1 MADVASAEL
10 ARTDSVAAVREAPA
24 RHHRQPRHLVTHA
37 LLIFGA
43 IFMVGPFL
51 WQLST
56 SFQTFGESVSVPPTF
71 IPHSLQWQNIVTV
84 FHGQPFARQLINTTV
99 MTIART
105 TGQVLFSSMAGFTF
119 ARMKF
124 PGRNVLFLVFLSVT
138 MVPYQVFLL
147 PQYQII
153 QHLGLLDTI
162 PALFLPGLFSAFG
175 TFLLRQFFLQLP
187 NEIEEA
193 ARIDGANIFQIYW
206 RVMLPMAVPGMIA
219 LSVLVIIWSWND
231 LLWPL
236 VVNTDPGQMPVSA
249 GLASLQGQYVTNFP
263 VLMSGSL
270 LASLP
275 VIVVFIIFQKHMMN
289 GIAFSGVKG

>member
-1 MADVASAEL
+1 MAEIIDAKPGAKPGG
-10 ARTDSVAAVREAPA
+10 AVAAGRIG
-24 RHHRQPRHLVTHA
+24 RRRLPRNLVTHV

-84 FHGQPFARQLINTTV
+84 FHGQPFARQLLNTTL

-105 TGQVLFSSMAGFTF
+105 AGQVLFSSMAGFAF
-119 ARMKF
+119 ARMHFK
-124 PGRNVLFLVFLSVT
+124 GRNVLFVVFLSVT

-147 PQYQII
+147 PQYEII
-153 QHLGLLDTI
+153 QGLGLLNTI
-162 PALFLPGLFSAFG
+162 TALFLPGMFSAFG
-175 TFLLRQFFLQLP
+175 TFLMRQFFLQLP
-187 NEIEEA
+187 DEIEEA
-193 ARIDGANIFQIYW
+193 ARLDGANILQIYW
-206 RVMLPMAVPGMIA
+206 RIMLPMSGPGMIA
-219 LSVLVIIWSWND
+219 LAVLVIIWSWND

-236 VVNTDPGQMPVSA
+236 VINTDPTQMPVSA

-275 VIVVFIIFQKHMMN
+275 VIVIFVIFQKHLMS
-289 GIAFSGVKG
+289 GFAFGGGVKG

>member
-1 MADVASAEL
+1 MAEV
-10 ARTDSVAAVREAPA
+10 VGVKPVGAVGVVRS
-24 RHHRQPRHLVTHA
+24 RRRRKPRHLVTHIV
-37 LLIFGA
+37 LIFGA

-71 IPHSLQWQNIVTV
+71 IPKSLQWQNIVTV
-84 FHGQPFARQLINTTV
+84 FKGQPFALQLLNTAL
-99 MTIART
+99 MTLART
-105 TGQVLFSSMAGFTF
+105 AGQVLFSSMAGFAF
-119 ARMKF
+119 ARMQF
-124 PGRNVLFLVFLSVT
+124 RGRNVLFLIFLSVT

-153 QHLGLLDTI
+153 QYLGLLNTI
-162 PALFLPGLFSAFG
+162 PALFLPGMFSAFG
-175 TFLLRQFFLQLP
+175 TFLMRQFFLQLP
-187 NEIEEA
+187 DEIEEA
-193 ARIDGANIFQIYW
+193 ARIDGANILQIFW
-206 RVMLPMAVPGMIA
+206 RIMLPMAVPGMIA
-219 LSVLVIIWSWND
+219 LAVLVIIWSWND

-236 VVNTDPGQMPVSA
+236 VINTDPSTMPVSA

-275 VIVVFIIFQKHMMN
+275 VIVIFIIFQKHMMS
-289 GIAFSGVKG
+289 GIAFTGVKG